1 MSSSTTAPRHHWRR
15 LAGLVG
21 VLSLFVATMTA
32 GGAAQAAPGPAADSA
47 GSPLADRL
55 ASAVTGADVYR
66 HLAALQAIA
75 DASGGDRGY
84 NRIGFTRSA
93 RYVST
98 QLRAAGYRVTEQT
111 VPYTDFAIDTER
123 LAVTGAGGG
132 GLPVLMMRFTPSTSP
147 GGIDAP
153 LATPPAGR
161 TGCDPADYTGVAVTG
176 KIVVLAR
183 ADCGYTRQQQVAA
196 GLGARAVLLYYATP
210 SPENIYR
217 FIAFTPADFT
227 IPTASVSQRDGER
240 LARAASAGTV
250 RAHLALQA
258 RSVPRTTVNL
268 VAETTGGDPD
278 DVVLVGAHLD
288 SVTEGPGINDNGST
302 AATVLQVA
310 LELAGTQDAVPNKVR
325 FVWWGAEEL
334 VNIGSEYYVAN
345 LSAAERQRIAAV
357 LNGELIASPNYGR
370 FVWDPGTGGSH
381 VIANAFAAYF
391 DTHALPYERT
401 SPDSVGSDHLA
412 FQAVGIPVGGIDG
425 GSIGIKTPAQQA
437 LFGGRAGQLFDHCY
451 HQPCDATATI
461 NRQALDANAPALA
474 WVLGRLATDV
484 TDVRAAT
491 TPGAPR

>member
-1 MSSSTTAPRHHWRR
+1 MSSATTAPRPGRRRR
-15 LAGLVG
+15 LAAFAG
-21 VLSLFVATMTA
+21 VLSLFVATITA
-32 GGAAQAAPGPAADSA
+32 GGAAQAAPGPAPDLT
-47 GSPLADRL
+47 GPPLADRL
-55 ASAVTGADVYR
+55 ASAVTGADVHR
-66 HLAALQAIA
+66 HLAALQDIA

-84 NRIGFTRSA
+84 DRIGFTRSA
-93 RYVST
+93 RYVSA
-98 QLRAAGYRVTEQT
+98 QLRAAGYQVTEQT
-111 VPYTDFAIDTER
+111 VPYTDFAVDREQ
-123 LAVTGAGGG
+123 LAVGGD
-132 GLPVLMMRFTPSTSP
+132 LQVLMMRFTPSTPS

-153 LATPPAGR
+153 LATPPTGR
-161 TGCDPADYTGVAVTG
+161 TGCDPADYNGVTVAG
-176 KIVVLAR
+176 RIVVVAR

-196 GLGARAVLLYYATP
+196 GLGARALLLYYATP

-250 RAHLALQA
+250 RAHLTLQA

-268 VAETTGGDPD
+268 LAETAGGNPD
-278 DVVLVGAHLD
+278 DVVLIGAHLD

-310 LELAGTQDAVPNKVR
+310 LALAASQQAVPNKVR

-357 LNGELIASPNYGR
+357 LNGELIASPNDGR
-370 FVWDPGTGGSH
+370 FVWDPGAGGSH
-381 VIANAFAAYF
+381 VIADVFATYF
-391 DTHALPYERT
+391 DDHALPYERT

-437 LFGGRAGQLFDHCY
+437 LFGGQAGQLFDHCY
-451 HQPCDATATI
+451 HQPCDNLATI
-461 NRQALDANAPALA
+461 NRRALDANAPALA

-491 TPGAPR
+491 TPGAAQ